1 LKQLFSASFHH
12 LRQGV
17 SFVNFVICFCI
28 IAGSSFLHYKGYIN
42 LWPVQGSI
50 AQSTGLLYLLFSFFF
65 FAGYLVVCFNRK
77 VQVKRSNRYIW
88 IFAIAPFVFALK
100 VVLPF
105 DQWLLH
111 DTLPACQ
118 IVFHNPAVWFGG
130 LFFMILT
137 IFLLHWFF
145 EGKPGLYFTNKTKS
159 LTPYFVLLLCMLP
172 LLLAASTSSSFYL
185 MYPRSSIVTTTF
197 GATAKGVHYFVF
209 ETCYILD
216 FISIELFFRGLL
228 IATVTRVLG
237 VYGIIPVAL
246 FYFSIHLG
254 KPMPEAIS
262 SFFGGLI
269 LGAVSYETKSI
280 WGGWLVHC
288 GIALLMELLSTV
300 LR

>member
-1 LKQLFSASFHH
+1 MWPAQGPTMTSVVLLF
-12 LRQGV
+12 V
-17 SFVNFVICFCI
+17 
-28 IAGSSFLHYKGYIN
+28 
-42 LWPVQGSI
+42 
-50 AQSTGLLYLLFSFFF
+50 LFSFYFS
-65 FAGYLVVCFNRK
+65 AGLLLVGFNRRAD
-77 VQVKRSNRYIW
+77 VKLSNRFIW
-88 IFAIAPFVFALK
+88 IFALAPVVFALK
-100 VVLPF
+100 VALPF

-111 DTLPACQ
+111 NTLPAYQ
-118 IVFHNPAVWFGG
+118 FVFHNPAVWFGG
-130 LFFMILT
+130 LFFMI
-137 IFLLHWFF
+137 FAVCLLHWYF

-172 LLLAASTSSSFYL
+172 LLLAASTSPSFYE
-185 MYPRSSIVTTTF
+185 MYPRSNIVTTTF
-197 GATAKGVHYFVF
+197 GANAKAVHYFIF

-228 IATVTRVLG
+228 IATVSRVLG
-237 VYGIIPVAL
+237 VQSILPIAL